1 MFELKRKI
9 NKTPETGKMFSGKN
23 LGLEKKFCKNDYK
36 KEFYQKCRIQS
47 PNVKISLKKSF
58 NLPEKNCDSP

>member
-9 NKTPETGKMFSGKN
+9 NKTPETGKMFPGKN
-23 LGLEKKFCKNDYK
+23 LGLEKKFCKK
-36 KEFYQKCRIQS
+36 LLQKGFLSKCRIQS

-58 NLPEKNCDSP
+58 NLPEKIYDSP